1 MKCKSSIYRGIGLY
15 CRPLIYQRASEAR
28 RICVTQTEA
37 TASLQ
42 NSQPAKAEAPKI
54 PVLSPDEGYAYFE
67 GQIVPMSEAKVSV
80 ATHALHYGTACFE
93 GIRGYWNEQQQ
104 QLYLLK
110 LREHFERMAD
120 SWNVI
125 RMKPKESI
133 DDLYRITVELVKK
146 HGYRQDLYVRPLAY
160 KSSRTIKLTLSSLD
174 DAIAIYTFPMGN
186 YVDISAGLSV
196 CTSSWR
202 RANSNAMPVRAKV
215 TGAYIN
221 SSLAVDDATAAGFDE
236 AIMLTHGGTVSEGSS
251 CNLFILRNGK
261 LATPALSED
270 VLEGVTRNAL
280 IEMLRDDCA
289 MVVEERR
296 IDRTELYASDEI
308 FLCGTGVQVSPV
320 ASVDR
325 RPVGTGRPGP
335 LSMKLQS
342 AYLAAC
348 RGENEK
354 YRSWVTPV

>member
-1 MKCKSSIYRGIGLY
+1 M
-15 CRPLIYQRASEAR
+15 
-28 RICVTQTEA
+28 TQIEA
-37 TASLQ
+37 TAFEQ
-42 NSQPAKAEAPKI
+42 TTQKAETPKV

-67 GQIVPMSEAKVSV
+67 GQIVPMNEAKVSV

-93 GIRGYWNEQQQ
+93 GIRGYWNEQHQ

-133 DDLYRITVELVKK
+133 DDLCQITVELVKK
-146 HGYRQDLYVRPLAY
+146 HGYRQDVYVRPLAY
-160 KSSRTIKLTLSSLD
+160 KASRTIKLTLSSLE

-236 AIMLTHGGTVSEGSS
+236 AILLTHDGTVAQWETQHS
-251 CNLFILRNGK
+251 CI
-261 LATPALSED
+261 
-270 VLEGVTRNAL
+270 V
-280 IEMLRDDCA
+280 
-289 MVVEERR
+289 RR
-296 IDRTELYASDEI
+296 YS
-308 FLCGTGVQVSPV
+308 
-320 ASVDR
+320 
-325 RPVGTGRPGP
+325 
-335 LSMKLQS
+335 
-342 AYLAAC
+342 
-348 RGENEK
+348 
-354 YRSWVTPV
+354 

>member
-1 MKCKSSIYRGIGLY
+1 M
-15 CRPLIYQRASEAR
+15 
-28 RICVTQTEA
+28 TQTEPS
-37 TASLQ
+37 TSQQ
-42 NSQPAKAEAPKI
+42 NGQPAKAEAPKI
-54 PVLSPDEGYAYFE
+54 PVLGLEEGYAYFE
-67 GQIVPMSEAKVSV
+67 GRIVPMSEAKVSI

-93 GIRGYWNEQQQ
+93 GIRGYWNAQQQ

-110 LREHFERMAD
+110 LREHYQRMAH
-120 SWNVI
+120 SCNVLRI
-125 RMKPKESI
+125 QPKESI
-133 DDLYRITVELVKK
+133 DDLCRITVELVRK
-146 HGYRQDLYVRPLAY
+146 HGYRQDVYVRPLAY
-160 KSSRTIKLTLSSLD
+160 KATRTIKLALASLE
-174 DAIAIYTFPMGN
+174 DATAIYTFPMGN
-186 YVDISAGLSV
+186 YVDISAGLNV

-236 AIMLTHGGTVSEGSS
+236 AIMLTHDGTVSEGSS

-270 VLEGVTRNAL
+270 ILEGVTRNAL
-280 IEMLRDDCA
+280 IDMLRSDFA

-325 RPVGTGRPGP
+325 RTVGTGRPGP
-335 LSMKLQS
+335 LSMKLQA

-348 RGENEK
+348 RGENEQ
-354 YRSWVTPV
+354 YRSWVTPVY